1 MRAIV
6 VHTLAREYRLACADE
21 SIANE
26 LGFMA
31 IDPEIAGVELRPV
44 AVAVTSDQ
52 GFLRMELPGDV
63 PVEGTSVHLL
73 AVLHRA
79 IRNDV
84 LQSEP
89 SSPLVHGA
97 TLVHASRPDSRILIV
112 GRKESGKTTLMLK
125 LIAEGFTVEGDEHLI
140 VRANE
145 VIARPRTLR
154 VKSGSLALVPEFASV
169 IRSMPSV
176 PAWEGHRIYSVPPRI
191 GGMPW
196 IIRPGAVEHIVFL
209 DSNFGGLSML
219 KPLATGE
226 AFRRLVADT
235 LLPDA
240 AVGPAMARLRRLTV
254 AARTWRLSLGDLKSA
269 VRHLQHGVMSS

>member
-6 VHTLAREYRLACADE
+6 VRTLAREYRLACADA

-31 IDPEIAGVELRPV
+31 IDPEIAGVELKPV

-89 SSPLVHGA
+89 GSPLIHGA
-97 TLVHASRPDSRILIV
+97 TLVHPSRPDARILVV

-125 LIAEGFTVEGDEHLI
+125 LIAEGFAVEGDEHLV
-140 VRANE
+140 VRAE
-145 VIARPRTLR
+145 DVIARPRTLR
-154 VKSGSLALVPEFASV
+154 VKSGSLTLVPEFASL
-169 IRSMPSV
+169 IESMPWVS
-176 PAWEGHRIYSVPPRI
+176 AWEGHRIYSVPPRI
-191 GGMPW
+191 GGAPW

-209 DSNFGGLSML
+209 DSNFGGRSML

-240 AVGPAMARLRRLTV
+240 AVGQSMARLRRLTV
-254 AARTWRLSLGDLKSA
+254 EARAWCLSLGDLDGA
-269 VRHLQHGVMSS
+269 VRHLKHGLMSS